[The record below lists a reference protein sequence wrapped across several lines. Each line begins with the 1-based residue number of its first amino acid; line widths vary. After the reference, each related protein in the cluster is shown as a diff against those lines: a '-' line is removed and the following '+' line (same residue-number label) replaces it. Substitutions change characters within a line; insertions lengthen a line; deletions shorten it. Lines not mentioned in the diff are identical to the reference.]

1 MMSRGPQRGRPFPV
15 RQESQGV
22 RSLAFAG
29 HVRAMDWA
37 LLRYRDHTHP
47 LGDFGAFIQQSQ
59 ERPSVLRGAEPSWRP
74 RASARP
80 ASQCGPEDPLAK
92 TSMPASPLQAWC
104 QTVGSARAIAERVRG
119 SVREFLVLPQ
129 RAVEAQYLT
138 QELGVV
144 EEHLTIEPLT
154 DHRTGAERF
163 PSDGGQNRASH
174 PGHIVA
180 GPASEAPGH
189 SKPSKTARARSFKRA

>member
-1 MMSRGPQRGRPFPV
+1 MMSRRRQRGRPFPV
-15 RQESQGV
+15 RQESQGTSEPSV
-22 RSLAFAG
+22 RGPCTRNGSGTLALP
-29 HVRAMDWA
+29 RP
-37 LLRYRDHTHP
+37 RP
-47 LGDFGAFIQQSQ
+47 LGNFGAFIQQSQ
-59 ERPSVLRGAEPSWRP
+59 ERPSVLRGAESSWRP
-74 RASARP
+74 RSGARP
-80 ASQCGPEDPLAK
+80 ASQCGPEDPLAR

-104 QTVGSARAIAERVRG
+104 QTVGSVHAIAERVRG
-119 SVREFLVLPQ
+119 SVREFLVLPR

-154 DHRTGAERF
+154 DHRIGAELF
-163 PSDGGQNRASH
+163 PFDGGQNHASH

-180 GPASEAPGH
+180 DPASEAPGQ